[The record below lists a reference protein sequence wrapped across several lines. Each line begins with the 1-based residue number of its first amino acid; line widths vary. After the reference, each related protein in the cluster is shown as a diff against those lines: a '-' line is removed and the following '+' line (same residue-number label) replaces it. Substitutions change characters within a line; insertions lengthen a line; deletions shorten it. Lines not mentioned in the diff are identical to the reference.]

1 MFDSVIVISQR
12 RSFGGLYTNIAQL
25 QVHHEVA
32 EGTVDVAAVTLH
44 SGVVRSVH
52 KVD

>member
-1 MFDSVIVISQR
+1 MVISQL
-12 RSFGGLYTNIAQL
+12 RSFGGLDTNIAQL

-32 EGTVDVAAVTLH
+32 EGTVDVAAVALH
-44 SGVVRSVH
+44 SGVVRRVH

>member
-1 MFDSVIVISQR
+1 MFDSVMVISQL
-12 RSFGGLYTNIAQL
+12 RSFGGLDTNIAQL

-32 EGTVDVAAVTLH
+32 EGTVDVAAVALH
-44 SGVVRSVH
+44 SGVVGRVH